1 METTALGLQRV
12 EDAEGHTQEPMARRR
27 SALSSLYPP
36 GQTVEGEGPG
46 RRGRRRLDRAR
57 QVVVGTLRQVDW

>member
-12 EDAEGHTQEPMARRR
+12 EDAEGHTQEPVARRR
-27 SALSSLYPP
+27 SALSSLYPA

-46 RRGRRRLDRAR
+46 RRRRR
-57 QVVVGTLRQVDW
+57 